1 MTRGSLENIIGKAA
15 LDKTFRHA
23 LFSDPDETLA
33 DFTLTKAEIQALK
46 AINSEALEY
55 FASCPGMSMAQSLL
69 ELHHSN
75 GDHGVG

>member
-1 MTRGSLENIIGKAA
+1 MTRGSLENVGKAA

-46 AINSEALEY
+46 AINSEALKY
-55 FASCPGMSMAQSLL
+55 C
-69 ELHHSN
+69 ELS
-75 GDHGVG
+75 GYVDGAIAARTTSFKWGPCVG